1 MKFIADNGEIEQD
14 SVQPDLCVIGGAGH
28 VGLPLALVFASKGLH
43 VLIYD
48 VDENAMRTIGNG
60 VVPFAERGATSL
72 LKNALEKGKLSFS
85 SDPAAVAG
93 VPTIVVTIGTPIDEF
108 LNPVL
113 NAVKLCIDDLL
124 PYLTEEQLIVLRS
137 TVSPRITQWLDE
149 YLRSKGRVMKLSFCP
164 ERVVQGRGI
173 EEVQQ
178 LPQIV
183 SGTTCEAE
191 DEAARLFQLIVPLV
205 VRLSPLEAEFAK
217 LFSNAYRY
225 LQFAA
230 SNQFY
235 MIANSAGADYHRILT
250 GMKQNYPRLEGLPGP
265 GFAAGPCLFKD
276 TMQLVSFANNQFS
289 LGNVAMLVNE
299 GLVLYLVEEMAA
311 TYDLSKLSV
320 GLLGM
325 AFKADSDDTRSSLS
339 YKLKKVLAVRAKE
352 VLTTDPHVTS
362 DLDLIPIDDVI
373 EKSELLILCVPH
385 SVYAALDVKGKPVV
399 DIWGY
404 LSE

>member
-1 MKFIADNGEIEQD
+1 MKFISDNEEIEQD
-14 SVQPDLCVIGGAGH
+14 SAQPDLCVIGGAGH
-28 VGLPLALVFASKGLH
+28 VGLPLALVFASKSLH

-137 TVSPRITQWLDE
+137 TVSPRTTQWLDE

-276 TMQLVSFANNQFS
+276 TMQLV
-289 LGNVAMLVNE
+289 
-299 GLVLYLVEEMAA
+299 EEMAA

-385 SVYAALDVKGKPVV
+385 SVYAALDVQGKPVV

>member
-1 MKFIADNGEIEQD
+1 MKAKSDNRELEQV
-14 SVQPDLCVIGGAGH
+14 SAQPDLCVIGGAGH

-48 VDENAMRTIGNG
+48 VDENAMRMIRSGA
-60 VVPFAERGATSL
+60 VPFAEHGATSL
-72 LKNALEKGKLSFS
+72 LKHALERGRLSFS

-93 VPTIVVTIGTPIDEF
+93 VPSIVVTIGTPIDEF

-113 NAVKLCIDDLL
+113 NTVKLCIDELL
-124 PYLTEEQLIVLRS
+124 PYLSEEQLIVLRS
-137 TVSPRITQWLDE
+137 TVSPRTTQWLDE
-149 YLRSKGRVMKLSFCP
+149 YLRSRGKVMKLSFCP

-183 SGTTCEAE
+183 SGTTPEAE
-191 DEAARLFQLIVPLV
+191 SEAARLFQLIVPLV

-225 LQFAA
+225 VQFAA

-276 TMQLVSFANNQFS
+276 TMQLVAFANNQFS
-289 LGNVAMLVNE
+289 LGNVAMLVNV
-299 GLVLYLVEEMAA
+299 GLVLYLVDEIAS
-311 TYDLSKLSV
+311 TYDLSKLCV

-339 YKLKKVLAVRAKE
+339 YKLKKVLAVRARE

-362 DLDLIPIDDVI
+362 DSDLIPLEEVI

-385 SVYAALDVKGKPVV
+385 SAYAALDVKGKPVV

-404 LSE
+404 LGD